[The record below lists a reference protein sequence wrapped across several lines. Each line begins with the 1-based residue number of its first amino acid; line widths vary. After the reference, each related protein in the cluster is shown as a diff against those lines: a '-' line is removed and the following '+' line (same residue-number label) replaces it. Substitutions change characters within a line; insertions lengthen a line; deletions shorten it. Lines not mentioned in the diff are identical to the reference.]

1 MILGSVSPRET
12 LPFALPPLPSAG
24 GTPFLYESY
33 KHTNKID
40 GRALYSGA
48 WITEKR

>member
-1 MILGSVSPRET
+1 MIFGECFAVRNA
-12 LPFALPPLPSAG
+12 PFRVVPLPSAG

-33 KHTNKID
+33 KHINRID